1 MNDSKISS
9 VNLNED
15 EYSIKKSE
23 KEKTNIFEEE
33 IISRSREKLG
43 NINISNSNKNINQ
56 NNSFLKEKEIEKENL
71 KEKEKENLKEKE
83 KEKTLTNIYDKNYI
97 NYLQSK

>member
-71 KEKEKENLKEKE
+71 KEKEKE
-83 KEKTLTNIYDKNYI
+83 KTLTNIYDKNYI